1 MISKIYVTKI
11 KKEFLRLAILSLIIV
26 LIWLAM
32 TTYRALNKSQTP
44 PDVKKQLLPL
54 TTSLPI
60 DTIEQV
66 AGRLDS
72 PPIDWGSL
80 NLAAP
85 EILVVE
91 PAQESTSSST
101 ASPSGELEESSSASP
116 SGELNN
122 D

>member
-1 MISKIYVTKI
+1 MISKIFLNKV
-11 KKEFLRLAILSLIIV
+11 KKDFFRLAVMSLV
-26 LIWLAM
+26 LVVIWLVMA
-32 TTYRALNKSQTP
+32 TYRALHKSQTP

-54 TTSLPI
+54 TTSLPV

-72 PPIDWGSL
+72 PPIDWGSIKM
-80 NLAAP
+80 AAP
-85 EILVVE
+85 EILVAE
-91 PAQESTSSST
+91 PIKTSTKSGT
-101 ASPSGELEESSSASP
+101 ASPSGQLSNSASP

>member
-1 MISKIYVTKI
+1 MISKIYVNKI
-11 KKEFLRLAILSLIIV
+11 KKEFFRLAILSLVIV
-26 LIWLAM
+26 LIWLAT

-80 NLAAP
+80 NLTAP

-91 PAQESTSSST
+91 PTKESTKSGT
-101 ASPSGELEESSSASP
+101 ASPSGQLSSSASP